1 MQTTP
6 SLGAKRAYE
15 PADPADGQRV
25 LVDRLWPRGVSK
37 AAAGLDLWLKAI
49 APSEDL
55 RHWFGHDPARWG
67 EFQARYAAELEANPE
82 AVAEL
87 RSLMA
92 KGPVTLVYAA
102 HDTEHNNALA
112 LAAYLAKA

>member
-1 MQTTP
+1 MQATP
-6 SLGAKRAYE
+6 SLRTKRIYE
-15 PADPADGQRV
+15 LADPADGQRV

-49 APSEDL
+49 APSDDL
-55 RHWFGHDPARWG
+55 RHWFGHDPELWV
-67 EFQARYAAELEANPE
+67 EFQARYAAELDANPD

-87 RSLMA
+87 RALMA